1 MAQSPINHQIWSH
14 WAMAIVFL
22 RKNVQEEVD
31 WCSELRLCENRNSKC
46 KKWQNCFFSLSL
58 PKSCKTISSQQQLK
72 SSGHTS
78 LALVNSDVFDSV
90 AGAGSTNKF
99 SVQIKAN
106 LIFSDPIDWKNL
118 ITQSE
123 CFKFKQQFCVKDR
136 VMNLIV
142 GQTDHCLKGT

>member
-1 MAQSPINHQIWSH
+1 MYKRKLTDAQNWDFVRTETQNAKSDK
-14 WAMAIVFL
+14 IV
-22 RKNVQEEVD
+22 
-31 WCSELRLCENRNSKC
+31 
-46 KKWQNCFFSLSL
+46 FSLSL

-106 LIFSDPIDWKNL
+106 HIFSDPIDWKNL

-142 GQTDHCLKGT
+142 GETDHCLKGT